1 MNAELYI
8 LRNMNKAGM
17 SNNEIN
23 SIASALKAK
32 DINIVYKTELDS
44 DEDKIVESV
53 AQSIKPEENI
63 NYVIIPNSYS
73 LKAVNTVIYK
83 TLSFMVSS
91 GDNRVKKSLL
101 RNLGK
106 LSGECVGATPVSG
119 NGIKSGYYFVIG
131 GVKFI
136 VLPFVEK
143 SGIKNLI
150 SNAIDAADNFKLSK
164 KEVSPVAPLPDVKDI
179 NKGTSNKKFA
189 SGSLS
194 RDELDELFG
203 KKENDKLEVGQE
215 NIIED
220 ANEIVKDILD
230 GKLDNEYD
238 NSNDKEEEINNN
250 KEEKSDFSDGFVL
263 KVDNDDEDISKVNS
277 QNKDI
282 DDEESIDISPIN
294 LKTYSHDV
302 ISATEKPKSLKKN
315 TSNNSDKDSENTVN
329 LGGNK
334 KEKRKTNF
342 FTERFISLKDDSKK
356 EKARK
361 VILDLAIIVFVVT
374 ACIIV
379 KVMIIDSAVNSAKY
393 DELRKQVKVDG
404 EIATEITTDEQGNTI
419 VKNVGTKTNWKDLK
433 AINSEVVG
441 WVNINDTAI
450 DYPVLQHKGDNDDS
464 QFYLYRDIYK
474 NYSGYGSIFADYR
487 SNKGAKSKNVI
498 LHGHHM
504 RDGSMFENLMGYG
517 KYSADM
523 DFYKKHPT
531 IDFDTPDG
539 DASYKIISVFKTST
553 LDAHG
558 DFFNYLVGSFNSD
571 AEFMNYVY
579 LVRERSLIDTGVTC
593 NEDDQLLTLSTC
605 SYEYSEFRTVVVA
618 RKTRAG
624 ETSKVDTS
632 KAKANPNPL
641 WPDVYYG
648 YNDSAKPNVTSFK
661 QANKKNQTDWY
672 DGKGNLKGKERS
684 FMLHEGIEEGA
695 TEATTKDKVNN
706 EVVTE
711 APTEAPTVP
720 QETEPQNVENQSI
733 LFDYSTLVMN
743 VGDTETLKIYWTP
756 ENTSNKAVE
765 WTSSN
770 GRIATIA
777 SGGKVTAKSP
787 GECTITAKTSN
798 GNTTSCKI
806 VVNDIVA
813 EGITISPSNHTT
825 NNVNETFTIKAVV
838 TPSNHSHSVSWSSS
852 NTNVA
857 TVNGGTVRVRG
868 YGSCVIT
875 ASIDGMTVSCNV
887 TVNQPATNPPAP
899 TNPPATNPPAPTDAP
914 TTEEN
919 E

>member
-17 SNNEIN
+17 SNTEIN

-44 DEDKIVESV
+44 DEDKIIESV

-83 TLSFMVSS
+83 TLSLMVSS
-91 GDNRVKKSLL
+91 GDNRVKKGLL
-101 RNLGK
+101 KNLGK
-106 LSGECVGATPVSG
+106 LSGECIGATPVSG
-119 NGIKSGYYFVIG
+119 NGIKSGYYFIIG

-136 VLPFVEK
+136 ILPFVEK
-143 SGIKNLI
+143 SGIKTLI
-150 SNAIDAADNFKLSK
+150 LNAVDAADNFKLAK
-164 KEVSPVAPLPDVKDI
+164 KESSSVAPLPDVKDI
-179 NKGTSNKKFA
+179 NEATSNRKFG

-194 RDELDELFG
+194 RDELDEIFG
-203 KKENDKLEVGQE
+203 KKENDKSEIEQE

-220 ANEIVKDILD
+220 ANDIVKDILD

-238 NSNDKEEEINNN
+238 NLIKEETDND

-263 KVDNDDEDISKVNS
+263 RVDEDYEDISEVNS
-277 QNKDI
+277 NSQSKDI
-282 DDEESIDISPIN
+282 DDESIDISPIN

-302 ISATEKPKSLKKN
+302 IDTSVKPKDLKKN
-315 TSNNSDKDSENTVN
+315 TGDNSNENSENTVN

-334 KEKRKTNF
+334 KEKKKTNF
-342 FTERFISLKDDSKK
+342 FKERFVPLKDDSKK
-356 EKARK
+356 EKTRK

-379 KVMIIDSAVNSAKY
+379 KVMIIDSVMNSNKY
-393 DELRKQVKVDG
+393 DELRKQVKTGG

-419 VKNVGTKTNWKDLK
+419 VKNVGTKTNWKELK

-441 WVNINDTAI
+441 WVNINDTNI
-450 DYPVLQHKGDNDDS
+450 DYPVLQHKGDNDDA

-487 SNKGAKSKNVI
+487 SDKGVKSKNII

-517 KYSADM
+517 KYSANM

-593 NEDDQLLTLSTC
+593 NEDDQLITLSTC

-632 KAKANPNPL
+632 KAKANPDPL

-648 YNDSAKPNVTSFK
+648 YNDSAKPKVTSFK
-661 QANKKNQTDWY
+661 KASKDNQTDWY

-706 EVVTE
+706 EIVTE
-711 APTEAPTVP
+711 VPTEAPTTP

-770 GRIATIA
+770 GRVATIA

-806 VVNDIVA
+806 VVNDIIA

-825 NNVNETFTIKAVV
+825 NNVNETFSIKATV
-838 TPSNHSHSVSWSSS
+838 TPSNHSHAVNWASS

-887 TVNQPATNPPAP
+887 TVNPPATNPPAP
-899 TNPPATNPPAPTDAP
+899 TNPPATEPPVPTDAP
-914 TTEEN
+914 ADEGDE
-919 E
+919 